1 MGNKQPKANIWNA
14 SQWDREQIH
23 KRDVESANSWNAAAW
38 DRAQIHKRD
47 VESANSWNAAAWDRT
62 QIRKRDM
69 ESANSWNAAAWD
81 RKDMQDSSKVQGG
94 NLNKPNSE
102 PGPIWSAD
110 MAGLSDLAVQ
120 EKDMQDYRIWMAM
133 SLR

>member
-1 MGNKQPKANIWNA
+1 MEKKTSNVSIWDVSA
-14 SQWDREQIH
+14 WDREQIH
-23 KRDVESANSWNAAAW
+23 KHDV
-38 DRAQIHKRD
+38 
-47 VESANSWNAAAWDRT
+47 
-62 QIRKRDM
+62 